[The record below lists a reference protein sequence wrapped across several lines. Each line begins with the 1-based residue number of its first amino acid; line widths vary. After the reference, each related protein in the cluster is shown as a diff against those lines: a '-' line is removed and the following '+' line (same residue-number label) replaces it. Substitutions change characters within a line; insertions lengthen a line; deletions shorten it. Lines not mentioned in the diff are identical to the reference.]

1 MSVPESNGHTV
12 RTAAQIRISDSGQF
26 ESQPLTWD
34 GEPLYSRDTIAEGL
48 PLFPVAAF
56 EQIPG
61 QLALDSPLG
70 VER

>member
-1 MSVPESNGHTV
+1 MSVLDSNRHTV
-12 RTAAQIRISDSGQF
+12 KAAAQIRIGDGGQL

-34 GEPLYSRDTIAEGL
+34 GEPRYSRDTIAEGL
-48 PLFPVAAF
+48 PLFPAAAF

-61 QLALDSPLG
+61 QLAMDSPHG

>member
-1 MSVPESNGHTV
+1 MSGSDSNRQTV
-12 RTAAQIRISDSGQF
+12 RTAAQIRIGAGGQL

-48 PLFPVAAF
+48 PLFPAVAF

-61 QLALDSPLG
+61 QLAMDSPQG